1 MLEHVP
7 IFAGLEEKELAKIE
21 MQLVRRS
28 FARNTVILTEGDRS
42 DSLYVIL
49 QGKVKIYLNDAQGKE
64 AIINY
69 QEAGEYFGELALID
83 ESERSASVMTVEKS
97 EFAIITKPAFD
108 KVLENNPQI
117 AIHLLKDLSR
127 RVRALTEEVR
137 SLALSDVY
145 GRLCKTL
152 LGLASDRDGTLM
164 VEGHLTQQELANRI
178 GASREMVCRI
188 IKDLVV
194 GGYIS
199 LEQNRYLIH
208 KPLPQRY

>member
-1 MLEHVP
+1 MLENVP
-7 IFAGLEEKELAKIE
+7 IFAGLEATELAKIE
-21 MQLVRRS
+21 RQLVRRT
-28 FARNTVILTEGDRS
+28 FAKNTVILTEGDNS

-49 QGKVKIYLNDAQGKE
+49 SGKVKIYLNDEQGKE

-69 QEAGEYFGELALID
+69 QEAGEYFGELSLID
-83 ESERSASVMTVEKS
+83 ESERSASVMTVDKS
-97 EFAIITKPAFD
+97 DFAVISKPAFHA
-108 KVLENNPQI
+108 VLEKNPHI
-117 AIHLLKDLSR
+117 AIHLLKDLAQ
-127 RVRALTEEVR
+127 RVRTLTEEVK

-152 LGLASDRDGTLM
+152 LSLASEQDGKL
-164 VEGHLTQQELANRI
+164 VVAAHITQQELANRI

-199 LEQNRYLIH
+199 LEQNQYLIH

>member
-7 IFAGLEEKELAKIE
+7 IFAGLEATELAKIE
-21 MQLVRRS
+21 MQMVRRS
-28 FARNTVILTEGDRS
+28 FAKNTVILSEGDSS

-49 QGKVKIYLNDAQGKE
+49 QGKVKVYLNDEQGKE

-69 QEAGEYFGELALID
+69 QGAGEYFGELALID
-83 ESERSASVMTVEKS
+83 DSERSASVMTVEKS
-97 EFAIITKPAFD
+97 DFAVISKAAFHS
-108 KVLENNPQI
+108 VLEKNPQI
-117 AIHLLKDLSR
+117 AIHLLKDLAR
-127 RVRALTEEVR
+127 RIRALTDEVK

-152 LGLASDRDGTLM
+152 LSLAIDSDGTLV
-164 VEGHLTQQELANRI
+164 VEGPITQQELANRI

-199 LEQNRYLIH
+199 LEQNRYRIH